1 MKDALFPF
9 YTLAALEALNQN
21 TEISVKKN
29 VKQKKEYN
37 HDGIIL
43 PKKGQTVWEINLQTE
58 EITEAEYEKTTV
70 AILNADPIPK
80 KIIQKSGHIYIPAIN
95 KKNALKKFKKS
106 KNQKDYLI
114 YPTFTFK

>member
-1 MKDALFPF
+1 MRNSLFAFYQLALMDAIMQ
-9 YTLAALEALNQN
+9 T

-43 PKKGQTVWEINLQTE
+43 PKKGQTIWEINLETE

-70 AILNADPIPK
+70 AILNADPVPK
-80 KIIQKSGHIYIPAIN
+80 KIIQKIGCIYIPAIN
-95 KKNALKKFKKS
+95 KKNALKKFRKS
-106 KNQKDYLI
+106 KNQNDYLI
-114 YPTFTFK
+114 YPTFSLK